1 MLKMW
6 VFILMIDGKGV
17 EAFPRNSEAHC
28 KQGMERML
36 MLQRVQGQKASGACY
51 VRATEIDDTER
62 LRIGHSV
69 ESR

>member
-6 VFILMIDGKGV
+6 IFILMIDGKDV
-17 EAFPRNSEAHC
+17 EAFPSDSEAHC
-28 KQGMERML
+28 KQGMEKML

-62 LRIGHSV
+62 RRTGV
-69 ESR
+69 PD